1 MTSPQPIGSYSL
13 DDRYVRTAGT
23 VHLTGVQALV
33 RAIRDRAILDRA
45 RGCHTATFVAGYE
58 GSPLAG
64 LDLEIARQRGALDGF
79 DIVHRPAVNEELA
92 ATSVMGTQLA
102 GSAGRFKTRGI
113 TGYWYGKSPG
123 LDRASDALRHA
134 NLIGT
139 DPLGGAVALVGDDP
153 GAKSSTRGVR
163 IRVRVGGLDD
173 SHALS
178 LRSGGARSCCA
189 RAVPVPVHRAVVGP
203 QDRHC
208 GRRWIHDGGTRLH
221 ARRAQRSSNGV
232 AATAVRARPRQ
243 QAHELYEASVTSR
256 PRPPAAGHARRAS
269 ANALDRVRSAHSTSC
284 RICSSHSRHS
294 LRSLRS
300 FDFTGSFRSVA
311 VGAGCSSR
319 SRRFVP
325 LTRLRCWMLVSFPSL
340 RSAHSPSVATW

>member
-1 MTSPQPIGSYSL
+1 
-13 DDRYVRTAGT
+13 
-23 VHLTGVQALV
+23 
-33 RAIRDRAILDRA
+33 
-45 RGCHTATFVAGYE
+45 
-58 GSPLAG
+58 
-64 LDLEIARQRGALDGF
+64 
-79 DIVHRPAVNEELA
+79 
-92 ATSVMGTQLA
+92 
-102 GSAGRFKTRGI
+102 
-113 TGYWYGKSPG
+113 
-123 LDRASDALRHA
+123 
-134 NLIGT
+134 
-139 DPLGGAVALVGDDP
+139 
-153 GAKSSTRGVR
+153 VR

-178 LRSGGARSCCA
+178 LRSARGARSCRA
-189 RAVPVPVHRAVVGP
+189 RSVPVPVHRAVVGP

-256 PRPPAAGHARRAS
+256 PRPAAAGHARRAS

-284 RICSSHSRHS
+284 RICSSRSPSLTTFIPLPRLRVGLLFSFPSLTTQDCSSRSRHS

-319 SRRFVP
+319 SRHFVP
-325 LTRLRCWMLVSFPSL
+325 LTRLRWRLGSGGTHP
-340 RSAHSPSVATW
+340 